1 MDRRDFIKAV
11 GVGTAASLMAPELF
25 AQGTKRPNILWIST
39 EDIGPLHG
47 CYGDPIAVPPFIDQ
61 LASVG
66 VRYTNVFR

>member
-47 CYGDPIAVPPFIDQ
+47 CYGDPIAVTPFIDQ